1 MNNNT
6 NVETTQAVADNKS
19 KTTPIIEP
27 DVKSTPSPDAP
38 VVKKRPIEIARDLL
52 KAQSVV
58 VRSQVESGQFE
69 TINDA
74 IIETKYKDGKNQE
87 FKSYRQWKKEGYQV
101 RKGEKAFLLWGKP
114 KENTNSKIESEQ
126 KNTGKDSP
134 DEHDPFFPIAFVFSN
149 AQVNPKEIQLEPE
162 VNATVNELVN
172 IRHKKQ
178 DRDLQN
184 EMTR

>member
-1 MNNNT
+1 MKENT
-6 NVETTQAVADNKS
+6 KVESTEAVADNKT

-27 DVKSTPSPDAP
+27 DVQSTPSPDTP
-38 VVKKRPIEIARDLL
+38 VAKKRPIEISRDLL
-52 KAQSVV
+52 KAQSVA
-58 VRSQVESGQFE
+58 VRSHVESGQFE

-74 IIETKYKDGKNQE
+74 LIETVYRDGKNQE
-87 FKSYRQWKKEGYQV
+87 FKSYREWKKEGYQV
-101 RKGEKAFLLWGKP
+101 RKGEKAYLLWGKP
-114 KENTNSKIESEQ
+114 KEHNPFKTEPEQ
-126 KNTGKDSP
+126 KITGNVTP
-134 DEHDPFFPIAFVFSN
+134 EEHDPFYPVAFVFSN

-162 VNATVNELVN
+162 VNTAVNELAN